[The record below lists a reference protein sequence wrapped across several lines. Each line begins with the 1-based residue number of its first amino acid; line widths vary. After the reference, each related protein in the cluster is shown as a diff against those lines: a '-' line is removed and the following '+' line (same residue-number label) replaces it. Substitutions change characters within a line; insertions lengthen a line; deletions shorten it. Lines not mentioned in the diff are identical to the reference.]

1 MTFEDNIKY
10 QGDVPFS
17 LYADFETTAPTSDY
31 LCPENDVMFSV
42 SYAIVI
48 AWHPKLNLHRQFV
61 VRGFNH
67 SLEELTEVSYLTS
80 EQLSLR
86 KQTTT
91 EQIRDAAIAVSQK
104 KKIRML

>member
-80 EQLSLR
+80 
-86 KQTTT
+86 
-91 EQIRDAAIAVSQK
+91 
-104 KKIRML
+104 